1 MAPPAKRRK
10 LDPLRRQKPIEELTF
25 SVDARQEYLTGFSK
39 RKQARKEQAKE
50 HAIKMAKE
58 EKVRERKELREQRK
72 ADLESHVAEVTKV
85 LKQQNA
91 LANGQDPDD
100 NVSSSGGD
108 EFAGFDNED
117 TTTPAVA
124 EIELPDEAEYVDE
137 DKYTT
142 VTVEPMGE
150 KTSSEG
156 EEAEEQEKEVSD
168 TTTTIAETEV
178 KKKKKRPWDKSG
190 DGAAKKNKPKFRY
203 ESKAERSLAR
213 SKQKSK
219 NSRAAKER
227 KESGSGG
234 GSSRKGSGGKGGRNK
249 KK

>member
-10 LDPLRRQKPIEELTF
+10 LDPLRRQKPVEELTF

-39 RKQARKEQAKE
+39 RKQARKDQARE
-50 HAIKMAKE
+50 HAIQMAKE

-72 ADLESHVAEVTKV
+72 ADLESHVAEVNKV

-91 LANGQDPDD
+91 LANGRDVDD
-100 NVSSSGGD
+100 ISSSDD
-108 EFAGFDNED
+108 EFSGFDNED
-117 TTTPAVA
+117 STAPAVA
-124 EIELPDEAEYVDE
+124 EVELLDEAEYVDE

-150 KTSSEG
+150 TSSEG
-156 EEAEEQEKEVSD
+156 EGEDGEESKDAHKTKTSEPEV
-168 TTTTIAETEV
+168 
-178 KKKKKRPWDKSG
+178 KKKKRPWDKTG
-190 DGAAKKNKPKFRY
+190 DGGVKKKKQKFRY

-219 NSRAAKER
+219 NSKAAKER
-227 KESGSGG
+227 KESGGR
-234 GSSRKGSGGKGGRNK
+234 SSRGKVGKGGRK

>member
-10 LDPLRRQKPIEELTF
+10 LDPLRRQKPVEELTF
-25 SVDARQEYLTGFSK
+25 SIDARQEYLTGFSK
-39 RKQARKEQAKE
+39 RKQARKEQARE
-50 HAIKMAKE
+50 HAIQMAKE

-72 ADLESHVAEVTKV
+72 ADLESHVAEVNKV

-91 LANGQDPDD
+91 LANGRDVDD
-100 NVSSSGGD
+100 ISSSDD
-108 EFAGFDNED
+108 EFSGFDNED
-117 TTTPAVA
+117 SAAPAVA
-124 EIELPDEAEYVDE
+124 EVELPDEAEYVDE

-150 KTSSEG
+150 TSSEEEEDG
-156 EEAEEQEKEVSD
+156 EDGKSKDVSKTTNSEPEV
-168 TTTTIAETEV
+168 
-178 KKKKKRPWDKSG
+178 KKKKRPWDKTG
-190 DGAAKKNKPKFRY
+190 DGGVKKKKQKFRY

-219 NSRAAKER
+219 NSKAAKER
-227 KESGSGG
+227 KESGG
-234 GSSRKGSGGKGGRNK
+234 GSSSGKGGKGGRK

>member
-10 LDPLRRQKPIEELTF
+10 LDPLRHQKPVEELTF
-25 SVDARQEYLTGFSK
+25 SIDARQEYLTGFSK

-50 HAIKMAKE
+50 HAIRMAKE
-58 EKVRERKELREQRK
+58 EKVKERKELREQRK
-72 ADLESHVAEVTKV
+72 ADLESHVAEVNKV

-91 LANGQDPDD
+91 LANGHDPDD
-100 NVSSSGGD
+100 VSSSDAD

-117 TTTPAVA
+117 TAAPAVA
-124 EIELPDEAEYVDE
+124 EVELPDEAEYVDE

-150 KTSSEG
+150 TSSEG
-156 EEAEEQEKEVSD
+156 EDDEQEKEVSK
-168 TTTTIAETEV
+168 TTASEPEV
-178 KKKKKRPWDKSG
+178 KKKKRPWDKTG
-190 DGAAKKNKPKFRY
+190 DGAAKKKKQKFRY

-219 NSRAAKER
+219 NSKAAKER
-227 KESGSGG
+227 KESSGG
-234 GSSRKGSGGKGGRNK
+234 STAKGGRGGRK